1 MNTEYTMSHKEANK
15 IMIICATTQAILDGN
30 TELLECITEQ
40 RMDDTGKTKGEY
52 LGGNGQPLWSHCKGH
67 IIENSG
73 YETDAL
79 TADDSL
85 ERSIMSYSVAEHQ
98 TGIEANG
105 VYNVRQL
112 AHWKGGFNG
121 ETYAKREAK
130 VIEKRA
136 DHGYKIDHRHAV
148 GTSKESRISDKLAKL
163 NAKQQRRT
171 AKKRK

>member
-1 MNTEYTMSHKEANK
+1 MNTEHTMSHKHANE
-15 IMIICATTQAILDGN
+15 IITICARTQAILDGN
-30 TELLECITEQ
+30 EDLLILIDSQ
-40 RMDDTGKTKGEY
+40 RIDDTGKTKGEY

-73 YETDAL
+73 YESDAL
-79 TADDSL
+79 TAEDNQ
-85 ERSIMSYSVAEHQ
+85 ERSIMQYSVGEHQ

-121 ETYAKREAK
+121 ETYAKRQER
-130 VIEKRA
+130 VRTLNA

-148 GTSKESRISDKLAKL
+148 GTTKESRISDKLAQL
-163 NAKQQRRT
+163 NAKQQRRS
-171 AKKRK
+171 AKARK